1 MYAGFHSNLVETLK
15 DKYGNAL
22 INKDVSIYFNG
33 MNSILS
39 TDHNGQ
45 VTLRISNVGPNTYN
59 AAITFVGDDIY
70 ASATKTVKITVKNLC
85 QSYQIQTR
93 QYRVQKR
100 MPKSKLHIY
109 KKSQP
114 C

>member
-70 ASATKTVKITVKNLC
+70 ASATKTVKITVIKPL
-85 QSYQIQTR
+85 
-93 QYRVQKR
+93 
-100 MPKSKLHIY
+100 PKLPNTNKTISCTKADAKVKAAHI
-109 KKSQP
+109 
-114 C
+114 